1 MPIRHCQKCGLK
13 VLIDESQAGAN
24 PFYCQRCTTAM
35 KSSDQPEPAGPAVS
49 GLTPVKREVPSAI
62 MSASSPT
69 TPQPAAGP
77 SRATV
82 KVLCPYCKA
91 SFNGRVPQ
99 KPARGACPVCQKEL
113 ILLPNGG
120 IRAAAGFD
128 IAKWQQ
134 EIKEGVEPAAA
145 LEPEPVAV
153 GGPATPPPAPPKESG
168 TRLLIKKYSA
178 EQAGEKADTGTR
190 ILSRKQAEPTPLP
203 PTAPPEIRA
212 ELPDWLD
219 DKKPSKPTTD
229 ELIREKEYERD
240 PAATETPE
248 IPEDDGT
255 ALAAPAV
262 EEPLP
267 EPVASKFAGRPAA
280 VVRQPPPPPP
290 PAASAKPA
298 TVIKKPGTVRKMT
311 ERRSAAAAAAEPA
324 GAATGGGKVFVAYL
338 ILLIPLAACPVLLNA
353 REKLKGT
360 VVEKLGGMFQ
370 RGFHALYEKLTIIPV
385 APKPKPVE
393 EKKAEAP
400 AEPVKPSAEE
410 RQADEDKLIKLH
422 QKIMRLTLRLKND
435 TVGKTP
441 EELAAF
447 EPARAELKKDE
458 EEYDRLD
465 KQYEKI
471 YGAKYK
477 RPE

>member
-35 KSSDQPEPAGPAVS
+35 KSPDQPEPAVSGPAPFRRELPS
-49 GLTPVKREVPSAI
+49 PVASFPS
-62 MSASSPT
+62 S
-69 TPQPAAGP
+69 TPQAVAGP
-77 SRATV
+77 SRSTV

-113 ILLPNGG
+113 ILLPNGD

-128 IAKWQQ
+128 VAKWQQ
-134 EIKEGVEPAAA
+134 EIQDGVAP
-145 LEPEPVAV
+145 EPEPVTV
-153 GGPATPPPAPPKESG
+153 GGPATPPTAPAKESG
-168 TRLLIKKYSA
+168 TRLMIKKYAA
-178 EQAGEKADTGTR
+178 EQDVEKADAGPK
-190 ILSRKQAEPTPLP
+190 ILSRRQAEPTPLP
-203 PTAPPEIRA
+203 LTDPPEPPA
-212 ELPDWLD
+212 DELPDWLN
-219 DKKPSKPTTD
+219 DKKPSEPSTD
-229 ELIREKEYERD
+229 ELIKEKEYQRD
-240 PAATETPE
+240 PMATETPQ
-248 IPEDDGT
+248 DDGT
-255 ALAAPAV
+255 APAAPAV

-267 EPVASKFAGRPAA
+267 EPAAPNFAGRPAA

-290 PAASAKPA
+290 AKPP
-298 TVIKKPGTVRKMT
+298 TVINRPGTVRKST
-311 ERRSAAAAAAEPA
+311 DRRGAAAAAPV
-324 GAATGGGKVFVAYL
+324 GATTGGGKVFVAYL
-338 ILLIPLAACPVLLNA
+338 ILLIPLAACPVLLNS

-393 EKKAEAP
+393 EKKPEAP

-410 RQADEDKLIKLH
+410 RQADEAKLIKVH
-422 QKIMRLTLRLKND
+422 EKVMRLQLRLKTD

-447 EPARAELKKDE
+447 EPARAELKKE
-458 EEYDRLD
+458 EDEYDRRE

-471 YGAKYK
+471 YGVKFK